1 MRKPARIAGKGE
13 AMMKIGAMR
22 ILGRSTSINVRKVLW
37 AADAIGIDYGNEP
50 WGLPV
55 RDPNVPE
62 FLALNPNGQVPVIVD
77 GDYVLWE
84 SNAILRYLAESR
96 RSGLWPVDAKE
107 RGLVD
112 QWLTWQVSELNPAW
126 VYAHHAL
133 SRRNPAY
140 TDPDRIAQS
149 IASWN
154 KAMALLER
162 QLGQTTG
169 FVANNRVSL
178 ADIVIALSSHRWLL
192 AGFDKPELPAVV
204 AHHAMM
210 QQTEAG
216 ARYLRAE
223 VP

>member
-1 MRKPARIAGKGE
+1 MQKPARIAGKGE
-13 AMMKIGAMR
+13 PMMKDGGLR
-22 ILGRSTSINVRKVLW
+22 ILGRTTSINVRKVLW
-37 AADAIGIDYGNEP
+37 AADLIGIAYENEP

-62 FLALNPNGQVPVIVD
+62 FLGLNPNGQVPVIVD

-96 RSGLWPVDAKE
+96 RSGLWPVDSRE

-126 VYAHHAL
+126 AYAHQAL
-133 SRRNPAY
+133 SRRNPAF

-149 IASWN
+149 VKSWN
-154 KAMALLER
+154 KAMGLLDR
-162 QLGQTTG
+162 HLKAIGG
-169 FVANNRVSL
+169 FAANGRVSL
-178 ADIVIALSSHRWLL
+178 ADIVLALSSHRWLL
-192 AGFDKPELPAVV
+192 TEFDKPELPAVT

-210 QQTEAG
+210 QGTEAG
-216 ARYLRAE
+216 ARHMRADI
-223 VP
+223 P

>member
-1 MRKPARIAGKGE
+1 
-13 AMMKIGAMR
+13 MMKIGTMR

-37 AADAIGIDYGNEP
+37 AADAIGIDYENEP

-62 FLALNPNGQVPVIVD
+62 FLKLNPNGQVPVIVD

-112 QWLTWQVSELNPAW
+112 QWLTWQVSELNPRW
-126 VYAHHAL
+126 GYAVQAMVRKNPAFTDPARIAL
-133 SRRNPAY
+133 SI
-140 TDPDRIAQS
+140 D
-149 IASWN
+149 SWN
-154 KAMALLER
+154 TAMLLLER
-162 QLGQTTG
+162 QLERAGG
-169 FVANNRVSL
+169 FVANGRVSL
-178 ADIVIALSSHRWLL
+178 ADIVLALSSHRWLML
-192 AGFDKPELPAVV
+192 DFEKPVLPAVV

-210 QQTEAG
+210 RQTEAG

>member
-1 MRKPARIAGKGE
+1 
-13 AMMKIGAMR
+13 MMNDGRLR

-37 AADAIGIDYGNEP
+37 AADLIGIAYENEP

-84 SNAILRYLAESR
+84 SNAIVRYLAESR
-96 RSGLWPVDAKE
+96 RSGLWPVDARE

-126 VYAHHAL
+126 VYAHQAL
-133 SRRNPAY
+133 LRRNPAF
-140 TDPDRIAQS
+140 TDVDLIAKS
-149 IASWN
+149 IGNWN
-154 KAMALLER
+154 KAMLLLER
-162 QLGQTTG
+162 HLAGTGG
-169 FVANNRVSL
+169 FVANGRVSL

-192 AGFDKPELPAVV
+192 TEFDKPDLPAVV
-204 AHHAMM
+204 VHHAMM

-216 ARYLRAE
+216 LRHLRAD

>member
-13 AMMKIGAMR
+13 PIMKEGDLR

-37 AADAIGIDYGNEP
+37 AADLIGIAYENEP

-62 FLALNPNGQVPVIVD
+62 FLALNPNAQVPVIVD

-96 RSGLWPVDAKE
+96 RSGLWPVDARE
-107 RGLVD
+107 RGVVD
-112 QWLTWQVSELNPAW
+112 QWLTWQVSELNPRW
-126 VYAHHAL
+126 GYAVQAL
-133 SRRNPAY
+133 LRKNPAF
-140 TDPDRIAQS
+140 TDQARIAQS
-149 IASWN
+149 VASWN
-154 KAMALLER
+154 NAMLLLER
-162 QLGQTTG
+162 RLEQTG
-169 FVANNRVSL
+169 SFVANGRVSL
-178 ADIVIALSSHRWLL
+178 ADIVLALSSHRWLML
-192 AGFDKPELPAVV
+192 DFEKPDLPAVA

-210 QQTEAG
+210 QQTQAG
-216 ARYLRAE
+216 APHLRPD

>member
-1 MRKPARIAGKGE
+1 MNAGE
-13 AMMKIGAMR
+13 LR
-22 ILGRSTSINVRKVLW
+22 ILGRTTSINVRKVLW
-37 AADAIGIDYGNEP
+37 TADLIGITYENEP

-84 SNAILRYLAESR
+84 SNAIMRYLAESR
-96 RSGLWPVDAKE
+96 RSGLWPVDARE
-107 RGLVD
+107 RGRVD
-112 QWLTWQVSELNPAW
+112 QWLTWQISELNPAW

-140 TDPDRIAQS
+140 NDPDRIAQS
-149 IASWN
+149 IKSWN
-154 KAMALLER
+154 GAMTLLER
-162 QLGQTTG
+162 HLEQTRG
-169 FVANNRVSL
+169 FVANGRISL

-192 AGFDKPELPAVV
+192 AGFDKPELPAVA

-210 QQTEAG
+210 QDAEAG
-216 ARYLRAE
+216 LRYLRAD